1 MYRTLRWIDRCI
13 AAHKRPH
20 DQNLFGIVQGG
31 LDPILRDIC
40 AKGLV
45 EHNLP
50 ERALGA
56 DMYDCVYPTRTTRFG
71 TALIPEGVLKLKHK
85 AMADDTHPI
94 DPTCPCMVCK
104 NYTRAYIQCRMDS
117 RAKINSPRLRTLMSA
132 IHQKG
137 YAASRSHIATN
148 AIKTN
153 FPMTECIK
161 IAKELLQVSIA

>member
-1 MYRTLRWIDRCI
+1 MRMASGVVVSIKGCLGQGDMCYITVSRK
-13 AAHKRPH
+13 HNGKNH
-20 DQNLFGIVQGG
+20 DGSSIGVL
-31 LDPILRDIC
+31 
-40 AKGLV
+40 
-45 EHNLP
+45 ES
-50 ERALGA
+50 ALGA

-71 TALIPEGVLKLKHK
+71 TALLPEGVLKLKHK

-94 DPTCPCMVCK
+94 DPTCPCM
-104 NYTRAYIQCRMDS
+104 MES